1 MTRSCQEGES
11 IFASPVSSISKLAK
25 FGPRTDFLG
34 FNITRNTPRTA
45 LSERTPGVLS
55 GRRPGHSSRS
65 VPARSFRLASTT
77 DALDLSDARGFRRAG
92 PARPRD
98 DSTDPDPG
106 VAIQLHLTVASGR
119 EEARER

>member
-1 MTRSCQEGES
+1 MRELAMPVQSA
-11 IFASPVSSISKLAK
+11 ASQNLLFCLVR
-25 FGPRTDFLG
+25 GPTYLG

-55 GRRPGHSSRS
+55 GRRSGHSSRS
-65 VPARSFRLASTT
+65 VPARAFRLASTT
-77 DALDLSDARGFRRAG
+77 DAFEPSDARGFRRNG

-106 VAIQLHLTVASGR
+106 VVIQFHLTEASGR